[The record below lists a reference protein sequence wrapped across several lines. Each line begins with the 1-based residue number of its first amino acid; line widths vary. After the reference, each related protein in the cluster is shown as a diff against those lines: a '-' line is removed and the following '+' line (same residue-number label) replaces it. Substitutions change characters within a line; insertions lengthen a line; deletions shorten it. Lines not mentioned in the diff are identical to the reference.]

1 VAEAIKPICIKRV
14 LVCLDSSKHS
24 FAALK
29 AAIEI
34 ARQFNAV
41 LRGIFVED
49 VKLLNLAE
57 MPFQQEV
64 GEYTAIVRELSSD
77 GLSRGLVIQSRWVS
91 RSFQKLIDQTD
102 LQADFA
108 IHRGDIIESIDKESK
123 NCDLIIIGK
132 TGTSPLGKP
141 KLGSTARALIQNHN
155 KPLLLVEERN
165 QIGYP
170 MILLYENSPIG
181 QMSLETAKEMLD
193 PQETLL
199 VLLNNDDPVSFLEE
213 KKVLSEWATSQKVN
227 ISIQTFKAHTFQRFI
242 HTIDGLKTGLF
253 FLPHS
258 EESPYNK
265 IINLCLN
272 EITLPIFLMRTIFH
286 S

>member
-1 VAEAIKPICIKRV
+1 MSEVIKPICYKRV
-14 LVCLDSSKHS
+14 LVCLDNSKHS
-24 FAALK
+24 FAALR

-34 ARQFNAV
+34 ARQFNAE

-91 RSFQKLIDQTD
+91 RSFQKLINQTD

-108 IHRGDIIESIDKESK
+108 IHRGDIIESIDKESQ

-141 KLGSTARALIQNHN
+141 RLGSTARALIQNHK
-155 KPLLLVEERN
+155 KPLLLVEESNRL
-165 QIGYP
+165 GYP

-181 QMSLETAKEMLD
+181 KMSLETAKEMLD

-199 VLLNNDDPVSFLEE
+199 VLLSEDDPESFSED
-213 KKVLSEWATSQKVN
+213 KKVLKEWATSQKVN
-227 ISIQTFKAHTFQRFI
+227 ISTQAFKVHTFQRFI
-242 HTIDGLKTGLF
+242 QTIDGLKTGLF

-258 EESPYNK
+258 EESPFHK

-272 EITLPIFLMRTIFH
+272 EITLPIFLMRTT
-286 S
+286 

>member
-1 VAEAIKPICIKRV
+1 MSEVIKPIRVKRV
-14 LVCLDSSKHS
+14 LICLDNSKHS
-24 FAALK
+24 FAALR

-34 ARQFNAV
+34 ARHFNAE

-108 IHRGDIIESIDKESK
+108 IHRGDIIESIDKESQ

-141 KLGSTARALIQNHN
+141 RLGSTARALIQNHK
-155 KPLLLVEERN
+155 KPLLLVEESNRL
-165 QIGYP
+165 GHP

-181 QMSLETAKEMLD
+181 KISLETAKEMLD

-199 VLLNNDDPVSFLEE
+199 VLLSEDDPESFSED
-213 KKVLSEWATSQKVN
+213 KKVLSEWASSQKVN
-227 ISIQTFKAHTFQRFI
+227 ISIQTFKAHTFKRFI
-242 HTIDGLKTGLF
+242 QTIDGLKTGMF

-258 EESPYNK
+258 EESPYQK
-265 IINLCLN
+265 IVNLCLN
-272 EITLPIFLMRTIFH
+272 EITLPIFLMRTT
-286 S
+286 